1 MSSLDC
7 VLNEEIIRLMVE
19 SACSDWDKELPR
31 GGGFD
36 FGALIRLSA
45 TSIAISRRSIDVL

>member
-36 FGALIRLSA
+36 FGVNTIVSCVD
-45 TSIAISRRSIDVL
+45 SNIPSIDVL